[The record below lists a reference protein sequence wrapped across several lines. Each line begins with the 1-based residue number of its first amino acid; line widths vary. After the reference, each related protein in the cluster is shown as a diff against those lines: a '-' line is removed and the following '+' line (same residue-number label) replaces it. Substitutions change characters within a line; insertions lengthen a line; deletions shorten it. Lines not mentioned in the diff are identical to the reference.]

1 MCSQFITSFGERQIR
16 QYGTRIL
23 MISHLDFFLILTLS
37 EFDWKGKKP
46 LGKQFAVVTELSV
59 LSLFN

>member
-1 MCSQFITSFGERQIR
+1 
-16 QYGTRIL
+16 